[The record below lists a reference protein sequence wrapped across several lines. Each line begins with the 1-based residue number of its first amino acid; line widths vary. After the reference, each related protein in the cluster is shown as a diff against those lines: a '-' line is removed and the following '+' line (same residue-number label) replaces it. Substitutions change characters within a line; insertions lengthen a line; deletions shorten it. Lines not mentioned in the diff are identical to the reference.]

1 MAFKVPINDRYWA
14 FDLCSTK
21 LLFFM
26 PISFKLP
33 LRVIIWLLVYCFFK
47 SIPLKLPC
55 IVISLLIYLFHIL
68 SLIPKFRDPVM
79 SPLPMFH
86 LKYLFCSDK
95 LLLKYPFL

>member
-33 LRVIIWLLVYCFFK
+33 LHVNNMAF
-47 SIPLKLPC
+47 
-55 IVISLLIYLFHIL
+55 SLLF
-68 SLIPKFRDPVM
+68 F
-79 SPLPMFH
+79 
-86 LKYLFCSDK
+86 
-95 LLLKYPFL
+95 